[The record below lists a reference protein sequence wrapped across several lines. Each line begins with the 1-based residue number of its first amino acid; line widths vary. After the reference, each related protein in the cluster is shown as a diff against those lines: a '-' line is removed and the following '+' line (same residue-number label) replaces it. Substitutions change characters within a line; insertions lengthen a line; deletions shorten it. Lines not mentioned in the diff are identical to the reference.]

1 MFRYDDCHPCWSQ
14 VELHSSEYFFF
25 LGCYDVWDQSL
36 LIDIMIRWR
45 ELSYSDEND
54 LHDRE
59 IES

>member
-25 LGCYDVWDQSL
+25 GLYDVWDQSL

-54 LHDRE
+54 LRDRE